1 MRRRV
6 GLPMMSAEITVC
18 LNAADGSPG
27 RQLEAQGWWDH
38 KIGSCP
44 VTRQR
49 DAADHRDAQQRLDV
63 RVMRMRFKRIPQ
75 DDQQVDLPRSGR
87 RARPRFLPEVTEDF
101 RLWPEY
107 RRRCSLGVRTSWG
120 FVPVRR

>member
-18 LNAADGSPG
+18 LNAAHGSPG
-27 RQLEAQGWWDH
+27 CQLQAQRWWDH

-44 VTRQR
+44 VTRQQ
-49 DAADHRDAQQRLDV
+49 DAANHRDAQQRLDV
-63 RVMRMRFKRIPQ
+63 RVMRMRLKWIPQ
-75 DDQQVDLPRSGR
+75 EDQQTDLPVGP

>member
-1 MRRRV
+1 LAQQRVIGLMRRRV
-6 GLPMMSAEITVC
+6 GLPMSAEITVC

-27 RQLEAQGWWDH
+27 RQLQAQRWWDH

-63 RVMRMRFKRIPQ
+63 RVMRMRFKWIPQ
-75 DDQQVDLPRSGR
+75 DDQQVDLPRSGGGLGPGSFPRSR
-87 RARPRFLPEVTEDF
+87 RTFASGPNIGAD
-101 RLWPEY
+101 
-107 RRRCSLGVRTSWG
+107 VR
-120 FVPVRR
+120 